1 MLRERAERDA
11 LTGLYNRQTMES
23 LIDQLIHQRRRKG
36 AQYAFLMIDVD
47 DFKQVNDTYGH
58 YYGDQL
64 LQEIGRILRT
74 DFNGSSLTG
83 RLGGDEFAVFFEDI
97 PGKQWV
103 TEIAA
108 RLCKK
113 LTLSFGVNGEKLQ
126 VSASVGIV
134 IDRFQG
140 ADFQRMF
147 QQADLALYSC
157 QISRKGAVQLF

>member
-1 MLRERAERDA
+1 MDTAGHIIWCAFHWTIMYDPDSAELFAFGYIRDINERKKAELVLRERAERDA

-74 DFNGSSLTG
+74 DFQ
-83 RLGGDEFAVFFEDI
+83 RQQPDR
-97 PGKQWV
+97 
-103 TEIAA
+103 AA
-108 RLCKK
+108 WR
-113 LTLSFGVNGEKLQ
+113 
-126 VSASVGIV
+126 
-134 IDRFQG
+134 
-140 ADFQRMF
+140 
-147 QQADLALYSC
+147 
-157 QISRKGAVQLF
+157 